1 MSAYQE
7 QSNQDASIEKI
18 EENSL
23 ILHNDFNAIEHVI
36 HCLINVV
43 GQDPIQAEQC
53 AFMVHYKGKYAVK
66 KGSFESLQPMH
77 LLLSQLG
84 LTVSID

>member
-7 QSNQDASIEKI
+7 QSNPDASIEKI

-23 ILHNDFNAIEHVI
+23 ILYNDFNAIEHVI

-53 AFMVHYKGKYAVK
+53 AFIVHYKGKYAVK